1 MVEKHAFLADIEV
14 ALSAIVELAEKLKA
28 ETAASIPGKGL
39 KFQLVLVVA
48 GVKFDGFALKA
59 EEFSVG
65 LVLVA
70 ADVAYQPGNP
80 HLVALRADP
89 MESL

>member
-1 MVEKHAFLADIEV
+1 MVEEHAFLADIEE

-28 ETAASIPGKGL
+28 EAAPSFARKGL
-39 KFQLVLVVA
+39 KFKFVLVVA

-59 EEFSVG
+59 EGFSVR

-70 ADVAYQPGNP
+70 ADIA
-80 HLVALRADP
+80 
-89 MESL
+89 S